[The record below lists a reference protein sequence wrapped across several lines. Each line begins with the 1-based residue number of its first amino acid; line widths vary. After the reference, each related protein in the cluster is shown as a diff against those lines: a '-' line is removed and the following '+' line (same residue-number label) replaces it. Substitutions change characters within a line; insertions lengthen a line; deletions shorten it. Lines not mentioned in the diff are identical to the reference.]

1 MEPIVYH
8 VRRIDGDY
16 AVLTDVDGEDN
27 PVAMALLPIDIQEG
41 DRIIWETGLIE
52 LRSKFRCN

>member
-27 PVAMALLPIDIQEG
+27 PVAMALLPIDIQEATG
-41 DRIIWETGLIE
+41 SFGKTGLIE